1 MSLLLPPGA
10 GREARLLL
18 LARGLR
24 AAADGWIS
32 IVLPSYLLALGLGA
46 LEIGILATTT
56 MLGSSVLTL
65 AVGFMAGRLDP
76 RRTLLAAS
84 LLMAATGLAF
94 ALAGG
99 FWPLLVV
106 AFVGT
111 LNPSSG
117 DVSLFLPLEQSL
129 LAHSTA
135 ERDRTALFARYSLV
149 GSLCGASGT
158 LVAVLP
164 ETGERLGIPLLAGLR
179 AMFVLYGFVGVA
191 AWLAYRGLPRG
202 SDGTDGRPAAP
213 LGPSRRIVHR
223 LAALFSLDSFAG
235 GLVVQSLLALWLF
248 DAFGLS
254 LAAAAKLFFWTGVLS
269 AASYLAAPPLARRIG
284 LIRTM
289 VFTHL
294 PANVCLALVPFTSA
308 LWQAVA
314 LLLVRSLL
322 SQMDVPARTSY
333 VMAVV
338 TPPERPA
345 AASLTNVPRSL
356 AAALSP
362 TLAGWL
368 LGLSGFGW
376 PLLLAG
382 LLKITYDLA
391 LLARFRH
398 VRPPEERAG

>member
-1 MSLLLPPGA
+1 MDLILPPGT
-10 GREARLLL
+10 GTEARLLL

-32 IVLPSYLLALGLGA
+32 IVLPTYLLAVGLDA
-46 LEIGILATTT
+46 LRIGVLATAT
-56 MLGSSVLTL
+56 MLGSAALTL
-65 AVGFMAGRLDP
+65 GVGFLADRLDP

-84 LLMAATGLAF
+84 WLMAATGLAF

-99 FWPLLVV
+99 FWPLLLV

-129 LAHSTA
+129 LAQSTA
-135 ERDRTALFARYSLV
+135 ERHRTALFARYSLV
-149 GSLCGASGT
+149 GAACGAFGT
-158 LVAVLP
+158 LLAALP
-164 ETGERLGIPLLAGLR
+164 EAAGRVGVPILPALQ
-179 AMFVLYGFVGVA
+179 AMFVLYGTVGIA
-191 AWLAYRGLPRG
+191 AWLLYRRLPKKAPTG
-202 SDGTDGRPAAP
+202 AWAPAP
-213 LGPSRRIVHR
+213 VGPSRRIVYE
-223 LAALFSLDSFAG
+223 LAALFSVDSFAG

-254 LAAAAKLFFWTGVLS
+254 LTVAAQLFFWTGILS
-269 AASYLAAPPLARRIG
+269 AASFLVAPALARRIG

-294 PANVCLALVPFTSA
+294 PANLCLVLVPFTTA

-338 TPPERPA
+338 TPAERPA

-356 AAALSP
+356 AAASSP

-368 LGLSGFGW
+368 LGVSAFGW

-382 LLKITYDLA
+382 ALKIAYDLA

-398 VRPPEERAG
+398 VRPPEERGG